1 MIPVLYPPNATDFST
16 FGLGVLTGT
25 ISCEVTEER
34 NGVFECL
41 LKYPV
46 SGQHYGLITKEC
58 IIKAKPNDTV
68 ADQAFRIYRITKPL
82 NGIVTIYGQHISYDL
97 ANVPVLPFSTESR
110 SPQLILSQLLAGDTR
125 FTGWTDYSDAK
136 VFSVMQPKSV
146 RACLGGTEGSM
157 LSQWHGEFEWDN
169 FTVKFH
175 SHRGKKTG
183 VVIEY
188 GKNLTSLEQDEDNS
202 GVYTALLPYAVYT
215 PEGADTETV
224 VTLPEVTLPIVT
236 SEIVRA
242 KTLIMD
248 FSDQFDGVV
257 TEDALRAK
265 ANSYIKANPLGAT
278 IPTVKVSFEP
288 LWKQPEYSAL
298 LERVNLCDTVTIR
311 HSLLGV
317 SVSAMV
323 IETVYDTLAERYKS
337 ILTNEK
343 YKGDALLQKS
353 FTVDF
358 LTKKKKINEGEIP
371 QYYVKDN
378 HEAIIDPETFEMV
391 QTLMTTRTKGR
402 NRKSSVSIFSSKVKC
417 GDCGSWYGPKVW
429 HSNDA
434 YRKVIWQCNHK
445 FDGQKC
451 ATPTLTEDEIKEL
464 FLRAANQVIDQKEQ
478 FIAIYEQV
486 LSRSLDTTALESELS
501 DLEAEINIAAELIE
515 ECIKENAHV
524 ALDQDEYQK
533 RYDALVARFDKA
545 KARHTEVTDLIAE
558 RMARKHQIEAYL
570 KNLRSREPLTE
581 FRETDWLAMVD
592 YIAVHSK
599 NDIRV
604 TFKDGNEIKA

>member
-1 MIPVLYPPNATDFST
+1 MT
-16 FGLGVLTGT
+16 GVLPATCFAADNET
-25 ISCEVTEER
+25 AAKQTAPVTENAEAASDAASDAAQTEQEKLPYEVDVDENGKLTFSFGDWKWSAEDAGQDRTDGTVSDAVNSYLNLRSGSGMEYEIIGHLLPGEEVQVVSKDGDWYQVVVPER
-34 NGVFECL
+34 TGYVYKDYVDISLTTIRKLKEHNVEVYFEKENIWTFDSKGEL
-41 LKYPV
+41 L
-46 SGQHYGLITKEC
+46 L
-58 IIKAKPNDTV
+58 
-68 ADQAFRIYRITKPL
+68 
-82 NGIVTIYGQHISYDL
+82 TIMSSL
-97 ANVPVLPFSTESR
+97 AQEESR
-110 SPQLILSQLLAGDTR
+110 SISENCTWGQRKR
-125 FTGWTDYSDAK
+125 FADGKVTVPFKRFLGYDMGPDHNLVVNPEQAK
-136 VFSVMQPKSV
+136 LVKRIYGMFLQGQSPFQIARTLTEEGIPSP
-146 RACLGGTEGSM
+146 GGKDH
-157 LSQWHGEFEWDN
+157 W
-169 FTVKFH
+169 
-175 SHRGKKTG
+175 
-183 VVIEY
+183 
-188 GKNLTSLEQDEDNS
+188 
-202 GVYTALLPYAVYT
+202 
-215 PEGADTETV
+215 
-224 VTLPEVTLPIVT
+224 
-236 SEIVRA
+236 
-242 KTLIMD
+242 
-248 FSDQFDGVV
+248 
-257 TEDALRAK
+257 
-265 ANSYIKANPLGAT
+265 NPSN
-278 IPTVKVSFEP
+278 I
-288 LWKQPEYSAL
+288 
-298 LERVNLCDTVTIR
+298 
-311 HSLLGV
+311 
-317 SVSAMV
+317 
-323 IETVYDTLAERYKS
+323 KS

-358 LTKKKKINEGEIP
+358 LTKKKKTNEGEIP

-464 FLRAANQVIDQKEQ
+464 FLRATNQVIDQKEQ

-486 LSRSLDTTALESELS
+486 LSRNLDTTALESELS

-581 FRETDWLAMVD
+581 FRGTDWLAMVD
-592 YIAVHSK
+592 YIIVHNK
-599 NDIRV
+599 KDIRV
-604 TFKDGNEIKA
+604 TFKDGTEIET